1 MLKSL
6 LIGVPLV
13 ALAAG
18 CASAPAPHAL
28 PDTGAKLTNE
38 MCLPATG
45 TRIAVREHE
54 CAAFGRSYTGEAIR
68 NTGATTVDEALR
80 LLDPSI
86 TIGR

>member
-6 LIGVPLV
+6 LIGVPLA

-18 CASAPAPHAL
+18 CASAPPPHAL
-28 PDTGAKLTNE
+28 TDTGARFTHEL
-38 MCLPATG
+38 CLPATG

-54 CAAFGRSYTGEAIR
+54 CAAFGRSYTGEEIR
-68 NTGATTVDEALR
+68 NTGASTVDEALR

-86 TIGR
+86 TVHR